1 MIDKISFIKFI
12 VLATLVPPLYWSF
25 NHGEIVIPTL
35 LTLYPSLLLV
45 LVLIFTE
52 RFALMNQKKTVLI
65 FVLYWTFTFARGLYD
80 AKSYQDWTSLLSISV
95 SNFIFLPL
103 TIYLGAH
110 KKYVGPLIRSL
121 LIAIP
126 VIFILIYT
134 GEDAGPYGFVKTLSG
149 SFLILLMFPYL
160 KKNLKIFVVLILFFI
175 VGYDITIRA
184 SLIYG
189 FLIVVCISTYYFKSI
204 QMLILVKTLRRAALF
219 LPLLF
224 VFLGA
229 TGTFNVFNFGENY
242 DSIELTNED
251 GDQKQDLLVDSRT
264 GIFIDVH
271 TALLNQKRVL
281 FGLGGVGKTKT
292 FLTKDKVNQK
302 YRKIYEEG
310 RRATEARMLNY
321 YQWGGIIGALLYL
334 ALFIKASYLAIY
346 RSKNWYMITLGLFVS
361 FGFVMS
367 FITDRLVYN
376 LSSFSSYLMLGMCFN
391 SELRAMTEREIK
403 TYLRSHLRGISL
415 TKNKSI

>member
-1 MIDKISFIKFI
+1 
-12 VLATLVPPLYWSF
+12 
-25 NHGEIVIPTL
+25 
-35 LTLYPSLLLV
+35 
-45 LVLIFTE
+45 
-52 RFALMNQKKTVLI
+52 
-65 FVLYWTFTFARGLYD
+65 
-80 AKSYQDWTSLLSISV
+80 
-95 SNFIFLPL
+95 
-103 TIYLGAH
+103 
-110 KKYVGPLIRSL
+110 
-121 LIAIP
+121 
-126 VIFILIYT
+126 
-134 GEDAGPYGFVKTLSG
+134 
-149 SFLILLMFPYL
+149 MFPYL
-160 KKNLKIFVVLILFFI
+160 KKNLKFFVVLILFFI

-189 FLIVVCISTYYFKSI
+189 FLIVVCISTYYFKSNE
-204 QMLILVKTLRRAALF
+204 MLILVKTMRKAALF

-224 VFLGA
+224 VFLGV

-242 DSIELTNED
+242 ESIELTNED

-271 TALLNQKRVL
+271 TALLNQNRVL

-376 LSSFSSYLMLGMCFN
+376 LSSFSSYL
-391 SELRAMTEREIK
+391 IQ
-403 TYLRSHLRGISL
+403 RSASHAIIRS
-415 TKNKSI
+415 TA